1 MLSIFT
7 VRSLKWNSLLNKFL
21 IYSKRKKKDKEE
33 YAFSLEERQLA
44 AKASSEAW
52 QAILNHKIEPLNTT
66 YKKQVKTCFLFNL
79 LIHYL

>member
-1 MLSIFT
+1 MKKFDQSGIILSIFT

-44 AKASSEAW
+44 AKASAETW
-52 QAILNHKIEPLNTT
+52 QAILNNKIEPFDF
-66 YKKQVKTCFLFNL
+66 KKQS
-79 LIHYL
+79 